1 MKEIANCPSALA
13 AGYDTYSPVALRR
26 LFDKQKV
33 SHMLPYETIE
43 RSEEDAQLFMEN
55 KKRISI
61 SGVQS
66 KYSMGVKDGGGDFRL
81 APAYDLLS
89 TRIHVDD
96 TDFAL
101 NKGLFKTDRSE
112 FFKGGKAIGVSFKQ
126 FALSIGLPETIADKE
141 LSFFTTKHP
150 LIDELI
156 DRSFLSEKTK
166 RQYRTLYQT
175 KRNRLAYMKL

>member
-66 KYSMGVKDGGGDFRL
+66 KYSMGVKDGGG
-81 APAYDLLS
+81 
-89 TRIHVDD
+89 
-96 TDFAL
+96 
-101 NKGLFKTDRSE
+101 E
-112 FFKGGKAIGVSFKQ
+112 
-126 FALSIGLPETIADKE
+126 
-141 LSFFTTKHP
+141 
-150 LIDELI
+150 
-156 DRSFLSEKTK
+156 
-166 RQYRTLYQT
+166 
-175 KRNRLAYMKL
+175 